1 MASTACRTSPPE
13 GPPSAAHP
21 DEMATMIPIVMLL
34 EALESFFIRR
44 LITSAIIL
52 LANF

>member
-1 MASTACRTSPPE
+1 MASTASRTSPPE

-21 DEMATMIPIVMLL
+21 DEVATMIHVVMLL

-44 LITSAIIL
+44 LITFAISL
-52 LANF
+52 